1 MYFLLPDEV
10 GDDPRWLVLAEGKFA
25 VADALQAAYLRLYSK
40 SAHHMND
47 GYLTAHDVLS
57 GCRGRKRIVELL
69 TASVLGR
76 SPWLHRRGDTCGGK
90 NCIDSSPPW
99 VEGFEYR
106 LCSFSK
112 RNPTRS
118 EKSRNDAQ
126 KADSKD
132 WRLRDLVYARDGGCC
147 RYCGSGPL
155 PRKGTGRAKDR
166 RKVLQFDHIDPDR
179 AAEGG
184 ANYVTACGRCNEEK
198 GHRTPAE
205 ADLVL
210 RPEPTD
216 AERGALAGRELLLCD
231 LPDNDSDNARDNAS
245 DNDHDSEPDNDG
257 GVVATDVATPPPG
270 AVPAGEVCAPRGEQ
284 PTSTTPATASEGSG
298 SGRVGQSTSVH
309 SRASPLGPGGQLVR
323 DGQDPDIYHRRS
335 RAPAYP
341 AAPDLPP
348 GGDP

>member
-10 GDDPRWLVLAEGKFA
+10 GEDPRWLVLAGGKFA
-25 VADALQAAYLRLYSK
+25 VADALQAAYLRLYSR

-47 GYLTAHDVLS
+47 GYLTAHDVVS

-69 TASVLGR
+69 TTSVLGR
-76 SPWLHRRGDTCGGK
+76 SPLLHRRGDSCAGK
-90 NCIDSSPPW
+90 NCIDASPPW

-112 RNPTRS
+112 RNPTRA
-118 EKSRNDAQ
+118 EKGRNDAQ

-132 WRLRDLVYARDGGCC
+132 WRLRDVVYARDGGCC

-166 RKVLQFDHIDPDR
+166 RKVLQFDHVDPDR

-184 ANYVTACGRCNEEK
+184 ANYVTACGRCNEAK

-210 RPEPTD
+210 RPEPSD
-216 AERGALAGRELLLCD
+216 AERAALAGRELALFD
-231 LPDNDSDNARDNAS
+231 LPDNDIDNDRDNAP
-245 DNDHDSEPDNDG
+245 DNDPDNEPDNDR
-257 GVVATDVATPPPG
+257 GVVATTRPG
-270 AVPAGEVCAPRGEQ
+270 AVLAGEDRAHRGEQ
-284 PTSTTPATASEGSG
+284 PTSTTPGTASGGSG
-298 SGRVGQSTSVH
+298 SGRVGQPIPVD

-335 RAPAYP
+335 RAPAHP